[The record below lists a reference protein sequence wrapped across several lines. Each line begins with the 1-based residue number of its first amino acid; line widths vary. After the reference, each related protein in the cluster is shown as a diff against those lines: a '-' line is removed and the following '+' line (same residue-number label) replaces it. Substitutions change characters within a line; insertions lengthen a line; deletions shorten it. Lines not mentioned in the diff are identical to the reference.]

1 MNKQVVIAEDDQA
14 LREILNYNL
23 KKRGFD
29 VRNASNGEEAMLLIK
44 ESIPHLL
51 LLDWMMP
58 PPSGIQICRQIRQN
72 KSTNKLPI
80 IILTARG
87 EQDDK
92 VLGLEAGADD
102 YIVKPFSPS
111 ELLARIRAL
120 LRRSAINS
128 SSESKLVQ
136 GSIQLD
142 LNEHRVFRNN
152 KIIHLGPTEFKL
164 LKFFLENPGRVF
176 SREQLLDAVWG
187 HGIFIESRTV
197 DTHIR
202 RLRKAMNFEGEKDFI
217 RTVRSAGY
225 SLELK

>member
-142 LNEHRVFRNN
+142 LNEHRVYRNN
-152 KIIHLGPTEFKL
+152 KIIYLGPTEFKL

>member
-217 RTVRSAGY
+217 RTIRSAGY

>member
-142 LNEHRVFRNN
+142 LNEHRVYRNN

-202 RLRKAMNFEGEKDFI
+202 RLRKAMNFEGEKNFI

>member
-142 LNEHRVFRNN
+142 LNEHRVYRNN

-217 RTVRSAGY
+217 RTIRSAGY

>member
-29 VRNASNGEEAMLLIK
+29 IRNASNGEEAMLLIK

-142 LNEHRVFRNN
+142 LNEHRVYRNN

-202 RLRKAMNFEGEKDFI
+202 RLRKAMKFEGKKDFI

>member
-58 PPSGIQICRQIRQN
+58 PPSGIQICRQIRKN

-142 LNEHRVFRNN
+142 LNEHRVYRNN

-217 RTVRSAGY
+217 RTIRSAGY

>member
-142 LNEHRVFRNN
+142 LNEHRVYRNN
-152 KIIHLGPTEFKL
+152 KIIYLGPTEFKL

-217 RTVRSAGY
+217 RTIRSAGY

>member
-142 LNEHRVFRNN
+142 LNEHRVYRNN

-202 RLRKAMNFEGEKDFI
+202 RLRKAMNFEGGKNFI

>member
-142 LNEHRVFRNN
+142 LNEHRVYRNN

-202 RLRKAMNFEGEKDFI
+202 RLRKTMNVEGEKDFI

>member
-58 PPSGIQICRQIRQN
+58 PPSGIQICRQIRKN

-136 GSIQLD
+136 GSIQ
-142 LNEHRVFRNN
+142 
-152 KIIHLGPTEFKL
+152 
-164 LKFFLENPGRVF
+164 
-176 SREQLLDAVWG
+176 
-187 HGIFIESRTV
+187 
-197 DTHIR
+197 
-202 RLRKAMNFEGEKDFI
+202 
-217 RTVRSAGY
+217 
-225 SLELK
+225 

>member
-142 LNEHRVFRNN
+142 LNEHRVYRNN

>member
-142 LNEHRVFRNN
+142 LNEHRVYRNN

-202 RLRKAMNFEGEKDFI
+202 RLRKAINFEGEKDFI

>member
-142 LNEHRVFRNN
+142 LNEHRVYRNN

-176 SREQLLDAVWG
+176 SREQLLDSVWG